1 MAYMVRVANLMMWVV
16 MALLVVARQTGGVQ
30 VQNDVE
36 CDVCR
41 KITDT
46 VERVLVMNAT
56 TTKQF
61 QTVAKKLCIYLP
73 EDLKYACEMSVKR
86 LPSSIFRCLIQ
97 EAEMHTICNDPDV
110 GLCMAPS
117 KALPAVKCNDLID
130 GDMPACQAC
139 KFTVGSLEHYT
150 ANDPADTLAA
160 MAGVCTMHYGASSI
174 AKKCEKLIESHGRK
188 MLDLILKR
196 IDSEDYCCSTG
207 VCKPPPLYLD
217 KKTFQVPA
225 VMDPIVS
232 DMMKDA
238 DQKRKVEQEMRG
250 AATGGSS
257 NEEKEEKAEEA
268 ALEANGKAKPTEDEA
283 ALDEADQMEKEASKA
298 EQ

>member
-1 MAYMVRVANLMMWVV
+1 MANIKWV
-16 MALLVVARQTGGVQ
+16 MAVAMVAMVAMVPGGSGVG

-110 GLCMAPS
+110 GLCLAPS
-117 KALPAVKCNDLID
+117 KALPSVKCNDLID

-150 ANDPADTLAA
+150 SNDPADTLAA
-160 MAGVCTMHYGASSI
+160 MAGVCAMHYGASST

-238 DQKRKVEQEMRG
+238 DQKRKVEQEMKG
-250 AATGGSS
+250 SATGGSS
-257 NEEKEEKAEEA
+257 SEEKEEKAEEA
-268 ALEANGKAKPTEDEA
+268 ALEASGKAEPTKDEA
-283 ALDEADQMEKEASKA
+283 ALEEADQMQKEADKA